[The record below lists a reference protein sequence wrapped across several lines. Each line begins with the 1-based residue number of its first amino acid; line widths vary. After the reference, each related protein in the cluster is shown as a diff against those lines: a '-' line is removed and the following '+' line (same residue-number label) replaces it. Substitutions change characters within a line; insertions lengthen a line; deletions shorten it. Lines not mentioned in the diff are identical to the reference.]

1 MVQPVLALIAWSLV
15 MLAWLYVQRLPTIFR
30 YALSEARPQSG
41 EVTRRV
47 PPHVQWPAD
56 NYNNLLEQPMLFYAL
71 CLGVYATGS
80 STFSLEYFA
89 WLYVALRVIHSLVHA
104 TCNIVVIR
112 FGLFIA
118 GSVVLGLMCVIATS
132 HIFTA

>member
-15 MLAWLYVQRLPTIFR
+15 MLAWLYIQRLPTMLR

-41 EVTRRV
+41 EVRRRV
-47 PPHVQWPAD
+47 PAHVQWPAD

-71 CLGVYATGS
+71 CLSVFASGQS
-80 STFSLEYFA
+80 SFTLEYLA
-89 WLYVALRVIHSLVHA
+89 WLYVALRVMHSVIHA

-118 GSVVLGLMCVIATS
+118 GSGVLALMCL
-132 HIFTA
+132 TAISRLLGS